1 VSNTLT
7 VIALIVL
14 GLLVLAAIL
23 IRVLRVLRRFNQTVS
38 MVTTNTQDRTGLL
51 RARSAAL
58 RVAVGQRR
66 TAGKPV
72 TSQRDAE

>member
-1 VSNTLT
+1 VSNVP

-14 GLLVLAAIL
+14 GLLVFAVVL

-38 MVTTNTQDRTGLL
+38 MVSTNAQDRTGLL

-58 RVAVGQRR
+58 RVAVKQRR

-72 TSQRDAE
+72 TSHRDAE